1 MGVGR
6 REEDRDPEGGD
17 TKVQSAVC
25 FQKRVG
31 AEREC
36 LHFFSWLPSGGPA
49 ALETNLSPKCSP
61 CPWDTGLGLE
71 GEQFQR
77 QASAAAGQAARV
89 QRGATG

>member
-1 MGVGR
+1 ML
-6 REEDRDPEGGD
+6 
-17 TKVQSAVC
+17 C
-25 FQKRVG
+25 FQKEGGGQRGSVCTSPG
-31 AEREC
+31 SQA
-36 LHFFSWLPSGGPA
+36 GGPA
-49 ALETNLSPKCSP
+49 VLETNLPPKCSP